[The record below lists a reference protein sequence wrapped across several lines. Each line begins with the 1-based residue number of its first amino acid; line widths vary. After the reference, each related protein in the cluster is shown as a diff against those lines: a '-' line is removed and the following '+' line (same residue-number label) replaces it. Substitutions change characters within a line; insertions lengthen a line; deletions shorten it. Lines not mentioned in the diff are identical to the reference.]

1 MTSPWRKVVR
11 DLWQERTPLVVLA
24 IAIGIAG
31 CLAVLSAYA
40 ILTRELGKGF
50 LETNPASATLHT
62 DAVDDALVSA
72 VLTRP
77 TGEPSA
83 GATDRR
89 RSDQNRAG

>member
-40 ILTRELGKGF
+40 ILTRGNWVEGF
-50 LETNPASATLHT
+50 SKRIQPQPLCIRTLST
-62 DAVDDALVSA
+62 ML
-72 VLTRP
+72 
-77 TGEPSA
+77 
-83 GATDRR
+83 
-89 RSDQNRAG
+89 